1 MTVYTMGFTQKTARE
16 FFGKIRNEQIDLLID
31 IRLNNNSQ
39 LAGFAKGKDLD
50 FFLSELCG
58 CKYVHKI
65 EFAPTK
71 ELLDDYKKNRITWD
85 QYVEVYHQ
93 LMDRRDMVQK
103 FAEEFEQYDKVLL
116 LCSEVLPDKCHR
128 RLLAEAIKE
137 TYGYEIKHL

>member
-93 LMDRRDMVQK
+93 LMDRRNMVQNCGLLK
-103 FAEEFEQYDKVLL
+103 YIGYDSAQRYSMGRIMRENIQM
-116 LCSEVLPDKCHR
+116 CR
-128 RLLAEAIKE
+128 RC
-137 TYGYEIKHL
+137 GRS